1 MKINR
6 STYRPE
12 PIPQPSIADGLTEVV
27 ILVTEA
33 VADMGAAVTRA
44 TRDMLATLDAL
55 DQEETTP

>member
-27 ILVTEA
+27 TLVTEA
-33 VADMGAAVTRA
+33 VADMSAAVTRA
-44 TRDMLATLDAL
+44 ARDVLATLDAL